1 MRKTKGLMTLTVASV
16 LMLVV
21 VTAAADKVTKKD
33 LASIDDQIYVLKHY
47 LKDVDSAKFRD
58 VFISR
63 TESGLAVVCGEVNSK
78 NSYGAYSGF
87 TRFISS
93 STENQEG
100 MWEIFCGNKISSYK
114 VK

>member
-1 MRKTKGLMTLTVASV
+1 MKRIYVIIALVAAV
-16 LMLVV
+16 LMS
-21 VTAAADKVTKKD
+21 TAAAADKVTKKD
-33 LASIDDQIYVLKHY
+33 FVSIENQIYILKHY

-63 TESGLAVVCGEVNSK
+63 IESGYPVVCGEVNSK

-100 MWEIFCGNKISSYK
+100 VWEMFCGNKIGSYK